1 MKVDQKRI
9 EQYIKKIKPAV
20 CPLCGQRNWSF
31 SNKIFQ
37 LIEFE
42 EKGIVLGGAAF
53 PVIPLTCD
61 NCGNTY
67 LVNALLADLIDR
79 PESGEKPQDKEVKK

>member
-1 MKVDQKRI
+1 MKANQKRV
-9 EQYIKKIKPAV
+9 EKYIKKIQPTV
-20 CPLCGQRNWSF
+20 CPLCGHRNWSF
-31 SNKIFQ
+31 SDKIFQ
-37 LIEFE
+37 LLEFD

-67 LVNALLADLIDR
+67 LINALLADLLDR
-79 PESGEKPQDKEVKK
+79 PNTSDNPNITEEGK